1 MSRISLLPT
10 EGGAF
15 FARDPAPQ
23 LRPAGKIY
31 PPEVGGVRADITQVA
46 VGQNRIPTP
55 TGIKP
60 FRREHA
66 MPLGHSTR
74 HTGTR
79 HDSPRDQD
87 RIYGAKN
94 VKLSSVEDCLK
105 PNSNSD
111 KMGSLA
117 AEHAEQ
123 RYLSNRKEP
132 LGRVPDAS
140 IPIPDALVRDG
151 FGIPTKKSDSA
162 KVVIYNSADKEAKL
176 LHPPGEQ
183 KTRGYDWT
191 STNIDPSNHRFGA
204 VGHGNPITTKELVSP
219 QGTAHVLP
227 KIVRD
232 FDAVTYPELSKTR
245 NLGFGSRN
253 QGADYTYGK
262 PLKRDELNAR
272 QLISG
277 VATLPDVQLD
287 DGTASSVVL
296 SGSASGGAGAS
307 SSSNNNNGGYNQ
319 LGGTYVKS
327 VTQRKLR
334 SLDKED
340 GSGKFGG
347 VTRSLG
353 VPSIRTDIPKPD
365 ETYRK
370 VTNGVNY
377 GDDVG
382 AKHLLYP
389 NEYIGNGI
397 LTKYYGSGKTL
408 EEIQQLCVKLELDLT
423 NRQIEE
429 AFEVASAS
437 TGRSTVEAFRDVT
450 KQLGF

>member
-1 MSRISLLPT
+1 MSRVSLLPAA
-10 EGGAF
+10 GGAF

-31 PPEVGGVRADITQVA
+31 PPEVGGVRADITQASV
-46 VGQNRIPTP
+46 QNNRLSTP
-55 TGIKP
+55 DTLKP
-60 FRREHA
+60 FRRQHA
-66 MPLGHSTR
+66 MPLGHSCR
-74 HTGTR
+74 HIGTR
-79 HDSPRDQD
+79 QDSPRSQD
-87 RIYGAKN
+87 HVYGAKN
-94 VKLSSVEDCLK
+94 IKDSSVEGCLK

-123 RYLSNRKEP
+123 RYISNRKEP
-132 LGRVPDAS
+132 LGRVPDPS
-140 IPIPDALVRDG
+140 IPLPDHLVRDG
-151 FGIPTKKSDSA
+151 FGIATKKSDSA
-162 KVVIYNSADKEAKL
+162 KVVIYNATDKEAKL

-183 KTRGYDWT
+183 RTRGYNWAAT
-191 STNIDPSNHRFGA
+191 SIDPSNHRFGA
-204 VGHGNPITTKELVSP
+204 VCKENPITTKELVSP

-232 FDAVTYPELSKTR
+232 FDAVTNPELSKTR
-245 NLGFGSRN
+245 NLGFGARP

-262 PLKRDELNAR
+262 ALKRDELNAR

-277 VATLPDVQLD
+277 AAMLPEQSEHGD
-287 DGTASSVVL
+287 DHASTMGSTTGTAMTSSTT
-296 SGSASGGAGAS
+296 
-307 SSSNNNNGGYNQ
+307 YNQ

-327 VTQRKLR
+327 TTQRKLR
-334 SLDKED
+334 SLDRAC
-340 GSGKFGG
+340 GSDKFGG
-347 VTRSLG
+347 PDRSLG

-365 ETYRK
+365 ESQRK

-397 LTKYYGSGKTL
+397 LTKYYGSPKSL
-408 EEIQQLCVKLELDLT
+408 EEIKELCQRLNLGLS
-423 NRQIEE
+423 EE
-429 AFEVASAS
+429 QMEHAFEVSS
-437 TGRSTVEAFRDVT
+437 SGSGKSSVEAFRAAAKD
-450 KQLGF
+450 LGY

>member
-46 VGQNRIPTP
+46 VHQNRIPTP
-55 TGIKP
+55 TGLKP

-79 HDSPRDQD
+79 NDTPRDQEC
-87 RIYGAKN
+87 IYGAKN
-94 VKLSSVEDCLK
+94 VKTSSVEDCLK
-105 PNSNSD
+105 PNSTSD

-132 LGRVPDAS
+132 LGRVPDPS
-140 IPIPDALVRDG
+140 IPLPDHLVRDG

-162 KVVIYNSADKEAKL
+162 KVVIYNATDKEAKL

-183 KTRGYDWT
+183 TTRGYDWT
-191 STNIDPSNHRFGA
+191 ATSIDPSLHRFGA
-204 VGHGNPITTKELVSP
+204 VGRGNPTTTKELISP

-232 FDAVTYPELSKTR
+232 FDAVTFPELAKTR
-245 NLGFGSRN
+245 NLGFGTRS
-253 QGADYTYGK
+253 QGADYIYGK

-277 VATLPDVQLD
+277 AAMVPESTVQLD
-287 DGTASSVVL
+287 DGTASTTL
-296 SGSASGGAGAS
+296 SGSATSGGGVTS
-307 SSSNNNNGGYNQ
+307 STAYNQ

-334 SLDKED
+334 AEDKSSS
-340 GSGKFGG
+340 SGKFGG
-347 VTRSLG
+347 AGRPLG

-365 ETYRK
+365 ETRRK

-408 EEIQQLCVKLELDLT
+408 EEMQALCVKLELDLT
-423 NRQIEE
+423 DAQIEE

-437 TGRSTVEAFRDVT
+437 TGRSTVEAFREAT
-450 KQLGF
+450 KVLGF

>member
-1 MSRISLLPT
+1 MTTIMRIPSRRVAVMFSVCISEVNLSRFFLCWGQKRYLGDKTLPQIVITATVVFLAMSRVSLLPT

-31 PPEVGGVRADITQVA
+31 PPEVGGVRADITQVNVA
-46 VGQNRIPTP
+46 QNRIPTP

-74 HTGTR
+74 HTGIR
-79 HDSPRDQD
+79 NDSPRDQD

-162 KVVIYNSADKEAKL
+162 KVVIYNATDKEAKL

-183 KTRGYDWT
+183 RTRGYDWT

-204 VGHGNPITTKELVSP
+204 VSHGNPITTKELISP

-245 NLGFGSRN
+245 NLGFGTRK
-253 QGADYTYGK
+253 QGADYAYGK

-277 VATLPDVQLD
+277 AATLPDSLVG
-287 DGTASSVVL
+287 DGTASSVDL
-296 SGSASGGAGAS
+296 SGSATGSGIGAS
-307 SSSNNNNGGYNQ
+307 SNGYNQ

-334 SLDKED
+334 SLDKERD
-340 GSGKFGG
+340 GGSGKFGG
-347 VTRSLG
+347 ADLSLG
-353 VPSIRTDIPKPD
+353 VP
-365 ETYRK
+365 
-370 VTNGVNY
+370 
-377 GDDVG
+377 
-382 AKHLLYP
+382 
-389 NEYIGNGI
+389 
-397 LTKYYGSGKTL
+397 
-408 EEIQQLCVKLELDLT
+408 
-423 NRQIEE
+423 
-429 AFEVASAS
+429 
-437 TGRSTVEAFRDVT
+437 
-450 KQLGF
+450 